1 MEFDYFT
8 RVVYSVALIFGLT
21 ALVGCSEDGR
31 SSGAQI
37 TVTQEPTVETF
48 EWKMVTSWPKNLPG
62 LGIAPENLANH
73 VDKMSA
79 GRLKIKVY
87 GAGELVQALEVFDTV
102 SNGAAEMGHTAAY
115 YWQGKVPEAAFFA
128 TVPFG
133 MNAMEMNSWIHHGG
147 GLELWRELYE
157 PFNLIPFAAGNS
169 GVQMAGWF
177 NKEINSLEDFQGLKM
192 RIPGLGGKVF
202 GDVGGVP
209 DNLPGPEIYTS
220 LQTGVIDATEWVG
233 PVNDLAFALYD
244 IADFYYYPGWHEP
257 GTTLEL
263 LVNRTAWESLPE
275 DLQHIVT
282 VATRAVNHDML
293 DSYTADNYVALQ
305 TLLNDHKV
313 DLRKLPEDVL
323 KSLYVESMNTMRN
336 FADPNDELAQRIVD
350 SYIGFMENVRQYN
363 EITEIAYNE
372 ARAVGKSED

>member
-1 MEFDYFT
+1 MDLDYFT

>member
-1 MEFDYFT
+1 
-8 RVVYSVALIFGLT
+8 V
-21 ALVGCSEDGR
+21 
-31 SSGAQI
+31 
-37 TVTQEPTVETF
+37 
-48 EWKMVTSWPKNLPG
+48 
-62 LGIAPENLANH
+62 
-73 VDKMSA
+73 
-79 GRLKIKVY
+79 
-87 GAGELVQALEVFDTV
+87 
-102 SNGAAEMGHTAAY
+102 GHTAAY